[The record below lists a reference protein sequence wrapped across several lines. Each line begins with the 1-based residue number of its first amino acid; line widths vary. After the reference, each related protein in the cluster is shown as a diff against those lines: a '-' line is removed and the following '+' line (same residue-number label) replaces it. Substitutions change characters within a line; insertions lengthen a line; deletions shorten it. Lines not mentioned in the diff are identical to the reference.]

1 LSNYIYQT
9 LFRASL
15 LLIVAV
21 YMAAIPGSYVPPLQP
36 LEVGQLIVPVD
47 TVPDTTDKS
56 NIRSG
61 RGTKLNWKDY
71 YRNRFVEPRPRSP
84 LYQKPPSNV
93 ATRIEL
99 SPSGDIIVSEQVET
113 STGNLE
119 YRPTESLD
127 LKTYNEIQNKRT
139 FDQLLR
145 EYAGKSD
152 AHGGNRLLPKLDL
165 PPSLDRL
172 IGDDL
177 LDMMPNGFV
186 TMDIGFMNQ
195 FNDNPSI
202 PIRQRRNFDFVFKP
216 QININFNAKIS
227 ERLGFLTN
235 YDTKASFKFENM
247 LKLNYKGK
255 DESFIKGIEAGNV
268 SWMTNSQLIPGMQN
282 LFGVKTE
289 MKFGR
294 LNVTAVASQQRSRKE
309 RIVLRGGTQG
319 REFEIRS
326 DNYEENRHFFL
337 SHLFRDQYEK
347 SLRSLPNVTSPA
359 VVTRVEVYVT
369 NRTANT
375 TTLRNLVGL
384 TNITENES
392 RTPVDLKDDPLYRS
406 LLGTPAFRQV
416 DQTNST
422 LTSAPL
428 SLQRNVDFELLRG
441 AKKLI
446 SDRDFTF
453 NPQLGYISL
462 TVPLRNDEVL
472 AVAYEYTYRGR
483 AYRVGELTEDYQNLR
498 DDEVIA
504 LKLLKSSTVRN
515 NTAQPMWDLMMKNIY
530 SLGATQIDKQSFQ
543 LRVIYK
549 DDATGIDNPNLQ
561 VGRRLQNQPLV
572 RTMQLDRLNTV
583 GDLQPDGNFDYVEGY
598 TIDSQNGRIIFPVLE
613 PFGATIG
620 SYFDADEA
628 ELAQNY
634 VFDELYRRTMIEAQQ
649 INEKN
654 KYYLKGNYQSAGG
667 TEIQLPFGVAEE
679 SVMVSSG
686 GVALS
691 RGGDYIVEAQMGRV
705 RITNP
710 SVLNSGREIVVE
722 YEKPDLFDNQIRTLV
737 GTRLDYL
744 LNKDV
749 RIGMTAMH
757 YNETPAGFLKR
768 VAIGNEPASNT
779 IIGID
784 GSIRKEAPFLTRW
797 LDKLPL
803 IQTKEMSYIHFRGE
817 AAQLYPGLNRRV
829 NGRAIV
835 DDFETSRTV
844 YDMARQP
851 TLWKVGATPQ
861 NSPTFNFPQAN
872 SQRLEHAFN
881 RAKVSVYTIDNVFG
895 GGDFGANIGV
905 PLLPDE
911 GVVQNFYE
919 KMYMPV
925 DLFPGRA
932 VPPVQ
937 LPHPVLDV
945 AYYPAERGMYNYN
958 TDLDENGWLK
968 NRKQNFGAVTRAISS
983 DNDFDNANIETIDFW
998 LLDPFLEGPNGV
1010 VRAGY
1015 TDASGNSIDRT
1026 ATGGKLVF
1034 NLGDISE
1041 DIIPDERY
1049 NFENGLPADERVV
1062 GVNVDSTA
1070 WGYVT
1075 RQQFVINAFSNEV
1088 GARERQDVGF
1098 DGMSSVDEQVFFKQ
1112 SFLDQVES
1120 TVAPEAMTLLRQD
1133 PSADDFDFYLG
1144 EKWDSQRANILQRYK
1159 NFLGTEKNSPESNQN
1174 RNQFTQAN
1182 TNLPDGEDLNTDNT
1196 INSNEEYYEYVIDL
1210 QPGALEVGNKFIVDK
1225 TTTDG
1230 ANWYLFRIPVRE
1242 FSGKT
1247 PNMNSFKSIR
1257 FMRMYL
1263 TEFENPVVLRFAQ
1276 LQLVGQQYRKYPY
1289 DLNAVNQMEVPEKYD
1304 AKFTVGT
1311 VSIEE
1316 NGQGGNGQDS
1326 KYTYAVPPG
1335 WERDRD
1341 FTQPNQNFLL
1351 NEQAMSMCVTDLK
1364 DGDSR
1369 GVFKNVNLDLQ
1380 FRKRLRMYV
1389 HMHSED
1395 PTVGGTGVFLRLGT
1409 DVSQNYYEVE
1419 RNNLI
1424 ATRPGDSSPS
1434 SIWPEANE
1442 LSIELQDLLDAKS
1455 ARNREWGR
1463 SYSQPFSVLSSDGQ
1477 YKITILGNPDLS
1489 LVRVMMIGMRNPVSE
1504 DERAQSFCL
1513 WVNEMHAEG
1522 FDQTAGWSALGQLDA
1537 KLADLATVKATGR
1550 VETFGFG
1557 GVQTKIGER
1566 SRAFTSDFGIASNV
1580 AVDKFL
1586 PEAWGFSIPL
1596 FLNYDRKQ
1604 ITPTFDPLDP
1614 DMRLNTSLDNLRD
1627 FDSRENYRRMVV
1639 DNTTRRGLNLSNVR
1653 KMRMGTGT
1661 RTPRLYD
1668 FENFAFTY
1676 AFNDLKKSNILTD
1689 AFLQKMYKGGI
1700 AYAFSKQAKPFEPFK
1715 NWKTTNAYGAFIKDF
1730 NLNLYP
1736 TSIAIRSDVE
1746 RSFMRTQ
1753 LRNSD
1758 LTTEGQLP
1766 YFEKFFWFNRFYD
1779 LTWNLTKSVVVT
1791 YNASARAMVDEPYG
1805 DLDTQEKRDTLW
1817 RNFKSLGRMKDFD
1830 QRVNLTWRLPLDKLP
1845 FTDWL
1850 AADYN
1855 HRIGYNFMA
1864 NALGAV
1870 DENGSEFGNI
1880 LRNSRERGVSG
1891 RVDFVALYNK
1901 LKYLKFANS
1910 PNAARKNF
1918 TRSPGDFEEAKA
1930 SSSQVLKDFTRLLMT
1945 VRGINFSYSV
1955 LETTALPGFLGS
1967 PRILG
1972 MDRGGA
1978 PGLGFVMGEQQRDFQ
1993 KKAAAN
1999 GWLTDS
2005 RILNQPFQQT
2015 IDKRFNANTSLEP
2028 FKDLQINIKADYTR
2042 RDMYQEFYRPD
2053 SGGVYTSESPLRN
2066 GQYSMSFMSF
2076 RTALTKMNRDHS
2088 SPVFNEFIRYR
2099 GVIADRLNQDVNNIG
2114 EGTYNRNSQDV
2125 LIPSFFAA
2133 YSGRGAD
2140 STGKLRTSPFL
2151 KFPFPNW
2158 SVRYNG
2164 MSQLPLFK
2172 NLFQSFSIEHNYTS
2186 TYSVGNFTSSLNYE
2200 EMYVNLAV
2208 TGYLMAS
2215 NLVNNNVMYNHVNE
2229 YGHYI
2234 PVFAMSTITMAE
2246 RFSPLIGVNFR
2257 TVGQLTGRIDYNRDR
2272 TIALNLANT
2281 QMQELFNQDLTVSL
2295 GVTKNNMALP
2305 FKINGAKRRL
2315 KNDLTMQMSVTFR
2328 DTRSI
2333 QRKIIEIE
2341 EAGVKREV
2349 AENTPTAGNINF
2361 QLRPTINYIVS
2372 NRLSLQFYFERMFN
2386 DPLVSNSFY
2395 RSVSSGGVQLRFNL
2409 AD

>member
-1 LSNYIYQT
+1 MSNYFYRFF
-9 LFRASL
+9 FRASS

-21 YMAAIPGSYVPPLQP
+21 YMAA
-36 LEVGQLIVPVD
+36 VPVGYTPPDLEFDPGKLAIAVD
-47 TVPDTTDKS
+47 TLPDSVGKD
-56 NIRSG
+56 NVRSG
-61 RGTKLNWKDY
+61 RGAKLNWKDY

-99 SPSGDIIVSEQVET
+99 SPSGDIVVSEQVET
-113 STGNLE
+113 PNGNLE
-119 YRPTESLD
+119 YRPSESYD

-139 FDQLLR
+139 FDNLLR
-145 EYAGKSD
+145 DYAAKSD
-152 AHGGNRLLPKLDL
+152 AYGGNRLLPKLDL

-172 IGDDL
+172 MGNDL
-177 LDMMPNGFV
+177 LDMLPNGFV
-186 TMDIGFMNQ
+186 TMDIGFMSQ

-255 DESFIKGIEAGNV
+255 DESFIKAIEAGNV
-268 SWMTNSQLIPGMQN
+268 NWITNTQLIPGMQN
-282 LFGVKTE
+282 LFGLKTE

-309 RIVLRGGTQG
+309 RIVLRGGAQG

-326 DNYEENRHFFL
+326 DHYEENRHFFL
-337 SHLFRDQYEK
+337 SHLFREQYES
-347 SLRSLPNVTSPA
+347 SLRSLPNVVSPA

-375 TTLRNLVGL
+375 TTLRNVVGL
-384 TNITENES
+384 TNITENDQ
-392 RTPVDLKDDPLYRS
+392 RTPVDTREDPLYRS
-406 LLGTPAFRQV
+406 LQASPAFRQV
-416 DQTNST
+416 DQTNNT

-428 SLQRNVDFELLRG
+428 SLTRNVDYELLRG
-441 AKKLI
+441 AKKLT
-446 SDRDFTF
+446 SERDYIF

-483 AYRVGELTEDYQNLR
+483 TYKVGELTEDYQNLR

-504 LKLLKSSTVRN
+504 LKLLKSSTIRN

-530 SLGATQIDKQSFQ
+530 SLGAAQIDKQGFQ

-549 DDATGIDNPNLQ
+549 DDVTGIDNPNLQ

-572 RTMQLDRLNTV
+572 RLMQLDRLNTV

-598 TIDSQNGRIIFPVLE
+598 TIDPQNGRIIFPVLE
-613 PFGATIG
+613 PFGRTIA
-620 SYFDADEA
+620 SYFDPDEQ
-628 ELAQNY
+628 ELSR
-634 VFDELYRRTMIEAQQ
+634 VFVFNELYRQTMIDAQQ

-679 SVMVSSG
+679 SVMVMSG

-691 RGGDYIVEAQMGRV
+691 RGGDYVVEAQMGRV

-737 GTRLDYL
+737 GTRLDYMV
-744 LNKDV
+744 NRDV

-757 YNETPAGFLKR
+757 YNETPAGFLQR

-779 IIGID
+779 IVGLD
-784 GSIRKEAPFLTRW
+784 GSIRKEAPFLTRM
-797 LDKLPL
+797 LDWLPL

-835 DDFETSRTV
+835 DDFETSRTI

-861 NSPTFNFPQAN
+861 NSTRFPFTNAN
-872 SQRLEHAFN
+872 SQRLDHAFN
-881 RAKVSVYTIDNVFG
+881 RAKISVYSIDNVFG

-911 GVVQNFYE
+911 GQVQNFYE
-919 KMYMPV
+919 RMYMPI

-932 VPPVQ
+932 VPPVP

-945 AYYPAERGMYNYN
+945 AYYPQERGMYNYS
-958 TDLDENGWLK
+958 TDLDSRGLLRNPE
-968 NRKQNFGAVTRAISS
+968 RNFGAITRAISS

-998 LLDPFLEGPNGV
+998 LLDPFIEGPNGI

-1015 TDASGNSIDRT
+1015 TDPGGNNIDRR

-1049 NFENGLPADERVV
+1049 NFENGLPVGDRVV

-1075 RQQFVINAFSNEV
+1075 RQQFVINAFSNEP
-1088 GARERQDVGF
+1088 GARERQDVGH
-1098 DGMSSVDEQVFFKQ
+1098 DGMNSADEQSFFKE
-1112 SFLDQVES
+1112 SFLDRIETTVEPQ
-1120 TVAPEAMTLLRQD
+1120 ALELIRQD
-1133 PSADDFDFYLG
+1133 PSADDYEFYLG
-1144 EKWDSQRANILQRYK
+1144 EKWDAERANILQRYK
-1159 NFLGTEKNSPESNQN
+1159 NFLGTENNSPESTQN

-1182 TNLPDGEDLNTDNT
+1182 TNLPDGEDLNIDNT

-1210 QPGALEVGNKFIVDK
+1210 QPGQLEVGNGFIIDK
-1225 TTTDG
+1225 TTTNG
-1230 ANWYLFRIPVRE
+1230 ANWYLFRVPVRE
-1242 FSGKT
+1242 FTGKT

-1263 TEFENPVVLRFAQ
+1263 TEFENPVVLRFSQ
-1276 LQLVGQQYRKYPY
+1276 LQLVGQQYRRYTN
-1289 DLNAVNQMEVPEKYD
+1289 DLNAVNQQEVPEPYD
-1304 AKFTVGT
+1304 ARFTVGT

-1316 NGQGGNGQDS
+1316 NAQVGSGQDA
-1326 KYTYAVPPG
+1326 KYAYAVPPG

-1351 NEQAMSMCVTDLK
+1351 NEQSMSMCVTDLR

-1369 GVFKNVNLDLQ
+1369 GAFKNVNLDLQ

-1389 HMHSED
+1389 HMHSDD
-1395 PTVGGTGVFLRLGT
+1395 PMVGGTGVFMRLGT
-1409 DVSQNYYEVE
+1409 DVSMNYYEVE
-1419 RNNLI
+1419 RVNLI
-1424 ATRPGDSSPS
+1424 ATRPGESAPTAV
-1434 SIWPEANE
+1434 WPEANE
-1442 LSIELQDLLDAKS
+1442 LNFELQDLLNAKS
-1455 ARNREWGR
+1455 LRNQNWGR
-1463 SYSQPFSVLSSDGQ
+1463 SHSQPFSVMSSDNQ
-1477 YKITILGNPDLS
+1477 YRITVMGNPDLS
-1489 LVRVMMIGMRNPVSE
+1489 LVRVIMIGMRNPASE
-1504 DERAQSFCL
+1504 DERPQSFCL

-1537 KLADLATVKATGR
+1537 KLADVATIKATGR

-1566 SRAFTSDFGIASNV
+1566 SRAFTSDFGVAANV
-1580 AVDKFL
+1580 AVDKFM

-1627 FDSRENYRRMVV
+1627 FEARDSYRRMVI
-1639 DNTTRRGLNLSNVR
+1639 DNTTRRGLNLSNIR
-1653 KMRMGTGT
+1653 KMRMGDGT
-1661 RTPRLYD
+1661 RAPRLYD

-1676 AFNDLKKSNILTD
+1676 AFNDLRKSDVLTES
-1689 AFLQKMYKGGI
+1689 FLQKMEKGGI
-1700 AYAFSKQAKPFEPFK
+1700 AYAISKQAKPFEPFK
-1715 NWKTTNAYGAFIKDF
+1715 NWKTTNAYTSFIKDF

-1736 TSIAIRSDVE
+1736 TSIAVRTDVE
-1746 RSFMRTQ
+1746 RSFIRTQ

-1758 LTTEGQLP
+1758 LTTDGQLP

-1779 LTWNLTKSVVVT
+1779 LTWNLTKSMVVT
-1791 YNASARAMVDEPYG
+1791 YNAAARAMVDEPYG

-1817 RNFKSLGRMKDFD
+1817 RNFRNFGRMKDFD
-1830 QRVNLTWRLPLDKLP
+1830 QRINLTWRLPLDKLP
-1845 FTDWL
+1845 FTDWMS
-1850 AADYN
+1850 ADYN

-1870 DENGSEFGNI
+1870 DDTGAEFGNI
-1880 LRNSRERGVSG
+1880 IRNSRERGISG
-1891 RVDFVALYNK
+1891 RVDFVVLYNK
-1901 LKYLKFANS
+1901 LKYLKFANT
-1910 PNAARKNF
+1910 PRAARKNF
-1918 TRSPGDFEEAKA
+1918 TRSPGDMEDARTE
-1930 SSSQVLKDFTRLLMT
+1930 SSQVLKDFTRLLMT

-1955 LETTALPGFLGS
+1955 LETTALPGFMGA
-1967 PRILG
+1967 PRFFGI
-1972 MDRGGA
+1972 DRGGA
-1978 PGLGFVMGEQQRDFQ
+1978 PGLGFVLGEQRRDFQ
-1993 KKAAAN
+1993 QFAASQ
-1999 GWLTDS
+1999 GWVS
-2005 RILNQPFQQT
+2005 QSQVLNQPFQQT

-2028 FKDLQINIKADYTR
+2028 VKDFQINIKADYTR
-2042 RDMYQEFYRPD
+2042 RDTYQEFYRPD
-2053 SGGVYTSESPLRN
+2053 SSGTYVTESPLRN

-2076 RTALTKMNRDHS
+2076 RTALTKMNRDHA
-2088 SPVFNEFIRYR
+2088 SPVFDNFIRYR
-2099 GVIADRLNQDVNNIG
+2099 GIVMDRLNNDENNIG
-2114 EGTYNRNSQDV
+2114 EGSYNRNSQDV

-2151 KFPFPNW
+2151 RIPFPNW

-2164 MSQLPLFK
+2164 LSQLPLFK
-2172 NLFQSFSIEHNYTS
+2172 NVFQSFSLEHNYTS

-2200 EMYVNLAV
+2200 AMYVNLAV

-2215 NLVNNNVMYNHVNE
+2215 NLVNNNIMNSHVNE

-2281 QMQELFNQDLTVSL
+2281 QMQELFNQDLTISL
-2295 GVTKNNMALP
+2295 GITKNNMALP
-2305 FKINGAKRRL
+2305 FKVNGATRRL

-2341 EAGVKREV
+2341 EAGVTREI

-2361 QLRPTINYIVS
+2361 QLRLTINYIVS
-2372 NRLSLQFYFERMFN
+2372 DKLSLQFYFERMFN

-2409 AD
+2409 GD

>member
-1 LSNYIYQT
+1 MSKYIYQL
-9 LFRASL
+9 LFRGSL
-15 LLIVAV
+15 LLTAAI
-21 YMAAIPGSYVPPLQP
+21 YMAAIPGVYIPPAGKYDVEAYKL
-36 LEVGQLIVPVD
+36 LTD
-47 TVPDTTDKS
+47 TVPDTNDRKA
-56 NIRSG
+56 IRSG
-61 RGTKLNWKDY
+61 RGVKLNWKDY
-71 YRNRFVEPRPRSP
+71 YRNRFTEPRPRSP
-84 LYQKPPSNV
+84 IYQKPPSNV
-93 ATRIEL
+93 STRIEL
-99 SPSGDIIVSEQVET
+99 APSGDIVVSEKIET
-113 STGNLE
+113 DKGAIE
-119 YRPTESLD
+119 YRPTESID
-127 LKTYNEIQNKRT
+127 LGTYNEIQNRRT
-139 FDQLLR
+139 FDNLLR
-145 EYAGKSD
+145 EYAGKSE
-152 AHGGNRLLPKLDL
+152 AYGAGRLLPKLDL

-172 IGDDL
+172 MGNDF

-255 DESFIKGIEAGNV
+255 QESFIRAVEAGNV
-268 SWMTNSQLIPGMQN
+268 NWVTNTQLIPGMQN
-282 LFGVKTE
+282 LFGLKTE
-289 MKFGR
+289 MQFGR
-294 LNVTAVASQQRSRKE
+294 LNATFVASQQRSRKE
-309 RIVLRGGTQG
+309 TIVLKGGTQG

-337 SHLFRDQYEK
+337 SHLFREQYEK
-347 SLRSLPNVTSPA
+347 SLKSLPNITSPA
-359 VVTRVEVYVT
+359 IVTRIEVYVT
-369 NRTANT
+369 NRTATT
-375 TTLRNLVGL
+375 TTLRNVVGFAG
-384 TNITENES
+384 ITENDEA
-392 RTPVDLKDDPLYRS
+392 TPVDMKDDPLYRN
-406 LLGTPAFRQV
+406 LLSSPAFRQV
-416 DQTNST
+416 DQTNGV

-428 SLQRNVDFELLRG
+428 SLRKNVDYELLRG
-441 AKKLI
+441 AKRLI
-446 SDRDFTF
+446 SERDFIF

-462 TVPLRNDEVL
+462 MVPLRNDEVL

-483 AYRVGELTEDYQNLR
+483 SYKVGELTEDYQNLR

-504 LKLLKSSTVRN
+504 LKLLKSSTIRN

-530 SLGATQIDKQSFQ
+530 SLGASQIDKQSFQ
-543 LRVIYK
+543 LRIIYK
-549 DDATGIDNPNLQ
+549 DDATGMDTPNLQ
-561 VGRRLQNQPLV
+561 VGRRLKNQPLV
-572 RTMQLDRLNTV
+572 KIMQLDRLNTV
-583 GDLQPDGNFDYVEGY
+583 GDFQPDGNFDYVEGY
-598 TIDSQNGRIIFPVLE
+598 MVDSQNGRIIFPVLE
-613 PFGATIG
+613 PFGRTIG
-620 SYFDADEA
+620 AYFDPDEA
-628 ELAQNY
+628 DLARQY
-634 VFDELYRRTMIEAQQ
+634 VFSELYRTTMIEAQQ

-667 TEIQLPFGVAEE
+667 TEINLPFGVAEE
-679 SVMVSSG
+679 SVMVTSG

-691 RGGDYIVEAQMGRV
+691 RGGDYIVEPQMGRV

-737 GTRLDYL
+737 GTRLDYI

-784 GSIRKEAPFLTRW
+784 GSIRKEAPFITRL

-803 IQTKEMSYIHFRGE
+803 IQTKEMSYIHFKGE
-817 AAQLYPGLNRRV
+817 AAQLYPGLNRRI

-835 DDFETSRTV
+835 DDFETSRMI
-844 YDMARQP
+844 YDMVRQP

-861 NSPTFNFPQAN
+861 NSPNFNFPGAT

-881 RAKVSVYTIDNVFG
+881 RAKISVYNVDNVFSGRDLG
-895 GGDFGANIGV
+895 GNIGMPV
-905 PLLPDE
+905 LPEDGE
-911 GVVQNFYE
+911 IQNYYE
-919 KMYMPV
+919 KMYTPQ
-925 DLFPGRA
+925 DLFPGKA
-932 VPPVQ
+932 VPVIN
-937 LPHPVLDV
+937 LPQAILDV
-945 AYYPAERGMYNYN
+945 AYYPAERGMYNYS
-958 TDLDENGWLK
+958 TDL
-968 NRKQNFGAVTRAISS
+968 NRRGMLRNPKQSYGAITRAISA

-998 LLDPFLEGPNGV
+998 LLNPFVDGPNGI

-1015 TDASGNSIDRT
+1015 TDDTGANIDRR

-1049 NFENGLPADERVV
+1049 NFENGLPIADRVV
-1062 GVNVDSTA
+1062 GINVDSTA

-1075 RQQFVINAFSNEV
+1075 RQQFVINAFSNEP
-1088 GARERQDVGF
+1088 GGREKQDVGL
-1098 DGMSSVDEQVFFKQ
+1098 DGMNSADEQRFFKE
-1112 SFLDQVES
+1112 SFLDRVES
-1120 TVAPEAMTLLRQD
+1120 TVSPQAMELIRSD
-1133 PSADDFDFYLG
+1133 PSGDDFEFYLG
-1144 EKWDSQRANILQRYK
+1144 EKWDQQRANVLQRYK
-1159 NFLGTEKNSPESNQN
+1159 NFLGAENNSPESTQN

-1196 INSNEEYYEYVIDL
+1196 INNNEEYYEYVIDL
-1210 QPGALEVGNKFIVDK
+1210 QPGQLEVGRGFIVDR
-1225 TTTDG
+1225 TTTG
-1230 ANWYLFRIPVRE
+1230 EAEWFLFRVPVRE
-1242 FSGKT
+1242 FTGKT

-1263 TEFENPVVLRFAQ
+1263 TEFENPVVLRFGQ
-1276 LQLVGQQYRKYPY
+1276 LQLVGQAYRKYPY
-1289 DLNAVNQMEVPEKYD
+1289 DLNAVNQMEAPEKYD

-1316 NGQGGNGQDS
+1316 NSQVGSESSG
-1326 KYTYAVPPG
+1326 KYVYTVPPG

-1341 FTQPNQNFLL
+1341 FTQPNQNFTL
-1351 NEQAMSMCVTDLK
+1351 NEQAMSLCVTDLR

-1380 FRKRLRMYV
+1380 FRKRLKMYV
-1389 HMHSED
+1389 HMHSDD
-1395 PTVGGTGVFLRLGT
+1395 PIVGGTGVFMRLGT

-1419 RNNLI
+1419 KLNLI
-1424 ATRPGDSSPS
+1424 ATRPGDAAAAAV
-1434 SIWPEANE
+1434 WPESNE
-1442 LSIELQDLLDAKS
+1442 VNFDLQDLLNTKS
-1455 ARNREWGR
+1455 RRNQEWGR
-1463 SYSQPFSVLSSDGQ
+1463 SYSQPYSMLSSDGL
-1477 YKITILGNPDLS
+1477 YRITVVGNPDLS
-1489 LVRVMMIGMRNPVSE
+1489 LVRVVMIGLRNPVSD
-1504 DERAQSFCL
+1504 DERPQSFCL
-1513 WVNEMHAEG
+1513 WVNELHVEG
-1522 FDQTAGWSALGQLDA
+1522 FDQTAGWSAIGQLDA
-1537 KLADLATVKATGR
+1537 KLADLATIKATGR

-1586 PEAWGFSIPL
+1586 PEQWGFSIPL

-1614 DMRLNTSLDNLRD
+1614 DMRLETSLDNLRD
-1627 FDSRENYRRMVV
+1627 FGEKERYRRMVI
-1639 DNTTRRGLNLSNVR
+1639 DNTTRRGINLSNFR
-1653 KMRMGTGT
+1653 KMRTGTGT
-1661 RTPRLYD
+1661 RAPHFYD

-1676 AFNDLKKSNILTD
+1676 AFNDLKKTNVLTES
-1689 AFLQKMYKGGI
+1689 FLQKMYKGQV
-1700 AYAFSKQAKPFEPFK
+1700 AYAFSKTATPFEPFK
-1715 NWKTTNAYGAFIKDF
+1715 NWKATNAYAAFIKDF

-1736 TSIAIRSDVE
+1736 TSIAVRADVE
-1746 RSFMRTQ
+1746 RNFMRTQ

-1758 LTTEGQLP
+1758 LTTDGQLP

-1791 YNASARAMVDEPYG
+1791 YNAAARAMVDEPYG
-1805 DLDTQEKRDTLW
+1805 DLDTREKKDSLW
-1817 RNFKSLGRMKDFD
+1817 HNFKNLGRIKDFD
-1830 QRVNLTWRLPLDKLP
+1830 QRINLTWRLPLDKLP
-1845 FTDWL
+1845 FTDWIS
-1850 AADYN
+1850 ADYN
-1855 HRIGYNFMA
+1855 HRIAYNFMA
-1864 NALGAV
+1864 NAFGAV

-1880 LRNSRERGVSG
+1880 LRNSRERDISG

-1901 LKYLKFANS
+1901 LRYLKFANT

-1918 TRSPGDFEEAKA
+1918 TRSPGDMEEAKTQ
-1930 SSSQVLKDFTRLLMT
+1930 SSQVLKDFTRVLMT
-1945 VRGINFSYSV
+1945 VRGINFNYRV
-1955 LETTALPGFLGS
+1955 TETTALPGFLGS
-1967 PRILG
+1967 PRFFGL
-1972 MDRGGA
+1972 DRGGA
-1978 PGLGFVMGEQQRDFQ
+1978 PGLGFVLGEQQRDFQ
-1993 KKAAAN
+1993 KQAAAK

-2015 IDKRFNANTSLEP
+2015 VDKQFNANTSLEP
-2028 FKDLQINIKADYTR
+2028 VKDFQINVKANYTR
-2042 RDMYQEFYRPD
+2042 RDVYQEFYRPD
-2053 SGGVYTSESPLRN
+2053 SGGIYRSESPLRN

-2076 RTALTKMNRDHS
+2076 RTALSKMNRDHS
-2088 SPVFNEFIRYR
+2088 SPVFDNFIRYR
-2099 GVIADRLNQDVNNIG
+2099 GVIADRLNSSPENIG

-2140 STGKLRTSPFL
+2140 STGKIRTSPFL
-2151 KFPFPNW
+2151 KLPFPNW

-2164 MSQLPLFK
+2164 LSQIPLFK
-2172 NLFQSFSIEHNYTS
+2172 NIFQSFSIEHNYTS

-2215 NLVNNNVMYNHVNE
+2215 NLVNNNPLYSHVNE

-2257 TVGQLTGRIDYNRDR
+2257 TVGQITGRIDYNRDR
-2272 TIALNLANT
+2272 TVALNLANT
-2281 QMQELFNQDLTVSL
+2281 QMQELFNQDLTVSI
-2295 GVTKNNMALP
+2295 GFTKNNMALP
-2305 FKINGAKRRL
+2305 FKINGAKKRL
-2315 KNDLTMQMSVTFR
+2315 KNDVTAQMSVTFR

-2333 QRKIIEIE
+2333 QRKIVEIE
-2341 EAGVKREV
+2341 EAGIKREV

-2361 QLRPTINYIVS
+2361 QLRPTINYVVS

-2409 AD
+2409 AE